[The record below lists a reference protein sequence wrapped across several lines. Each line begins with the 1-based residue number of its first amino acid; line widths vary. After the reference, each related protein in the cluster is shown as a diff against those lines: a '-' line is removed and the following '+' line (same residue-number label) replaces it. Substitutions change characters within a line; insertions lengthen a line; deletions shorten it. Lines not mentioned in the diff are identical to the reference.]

1 MSPDVVITII
11 RRAFEV
17 LLLLGAPMLVAG
29 LVVGLL
35 VSIVQAATQL
45 NEATLSF
52 IPKLLVTFLVMVFAG
67 PWMLTVIM
75 DYTIRL
81 YQSIPSM
88 IG

>member
-1 MSPDVVITII
+1 MSPDVVITVV

-35 VSIVQAATQL
+35 VSILQAATQL

-52 IPKLLVTFLVMVFAG
+52 IPKLLVTFLVIVFAG
-67 PWMLTVIM
+67 PWMLTLIM